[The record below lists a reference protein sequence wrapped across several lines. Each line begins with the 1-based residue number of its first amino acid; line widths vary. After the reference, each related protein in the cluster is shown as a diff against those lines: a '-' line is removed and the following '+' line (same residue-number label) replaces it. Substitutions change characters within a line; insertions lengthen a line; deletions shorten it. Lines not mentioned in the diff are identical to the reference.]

1 MTRMSLSIMLFQ
13 FEDALFCTFIYI
25 SRRGGFFENNLYHFG
40 INTLSIYLS
49 CIKNIKVYN

>member
-49 CIKNIKVYN
+49 FF